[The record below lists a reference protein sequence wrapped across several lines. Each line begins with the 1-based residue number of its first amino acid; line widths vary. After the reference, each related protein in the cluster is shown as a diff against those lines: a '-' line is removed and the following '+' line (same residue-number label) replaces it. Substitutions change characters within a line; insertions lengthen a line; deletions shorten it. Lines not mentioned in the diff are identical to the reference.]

1 MNFPKVKPFQLVSD
15 RKNVKTAG
23 PPITN
28 TCSSTAGPMYSQ
40 GVARRRHERRRATPA
55 PMGRASAW
63 ISSCGSVA
71 MACPLNPRRLR
82 HHRKL
87 AGGLLGLEHL
97 LDVLQVVGH

>member
-28 TCSSTAGPMYSQ
+28 TCSSTAGPIYNQ
-40 GVARRRHERRRATPA
+40 GVARRRQERRRATPA
-55 PMGRASAW
+55 PMGRAPVW

-71 MACPLNPRRLR
+71 MARPLYPRRLR
-82 HHRKL
+82 HHGQL
-87 AGGLLGLEHL
+87 AGGLLRLEHL
-97 LDVLQVVGH
+97 LDVLQIVG